1 MGRRAAKVGRED
13 QLMMMMITIII
24 ITIGYRVIVS
34 RSLLLVPLFLS
45 TWRGREG
52 LATGGYGE
60 LPSPRPARR
69 NQKKWSVTYE
79 GRG

>member
-1 MGRRAAKVGRED
+1 LGGRAAKVGRED

-45 TWRGREG
+45 TWRGEKDWRLADTASSQVQGQREG
-52 LATGGYGE
+52 IRKSGE
-60 LPSPRPARR
+60 
-69 NQKKWSVTYE
+69 
-79 GRG
+79 